1 MGTGRSGRV
10 MDQAAAEKEERIQ
23 RKKVEAMAKD
33 FVGELDYRMLIETI
47 WQQFPEMNIPLRTER
62 ALLDPAQQLDPS
74 LPIRSYITLLDPT
87 AVNGA
92 AWKEMGLSGKKDLL
106 DPEVFLRM
114 KLADSQ
120 MKMVRPN
127 PALTLALTLT

>member
-1 MGTGRSGRV
+1 

-62 ALLDPAQQLDPS
+62 ALLDPAHQLDPS
-74 LPIRSYITLLDPT
+74 LPIRSNITLLDPT